1 MKKNITLSI
10 PNSCSAKW
18 ASFTPVTQ
26 GGFCQ
31 TCSKTVIDFT
41 GMTDEQVVAFFDN
54 NTTQTCGRFRPGQL
68 KGYSVMPMVKVRPG
82 ISLVKAGVLSLLL
95 LLINRQLPAQDIR
108 DKAKTEIVQ
117 QTPEVN
123 GVKVFPKIIRGVVKD
138 EHKDPL
144 PGVNVIL
151 KGTAQGTSTD
161 ADGRF
166 ELTADFDKHDV
177 ILFSFIGYE
186 PKEYDIKSG
195 TSDVVEVTM
204 NMRADIMGEV
214 AVAGVYEP
222 ELTGLRKVW
231 KKIKH
236 VF

>member
-41 GMTDEQVVAFFDN
+41 GMTDEQVVAFFVN

-68 KGYSVMPMVKVRPG
+68 KQYGVMSMVKVRPG
-82 ISLVKAGVLSLLL
+82 ISLLKAGVLSLLL

-108 DKAKTEIVQ
+108 DKAKTETIQ
-117 QTPEVN
+117 QAPEVN
-123 GVKVFPKIIRGVVKD
+123 VVKSFSKIIRGVVKD
-138 EHKDPL
+138 EYNEPL

-151 KGTAQGTSTD
+151 KGTVQGTSTD

-177 ILFSFIGYE
+177 ILFSFIGYV
-186 PKEYDIKSG
+186 PKEYNIKSG
-195 TSDVVEVTM
+195 TGDVLEVIM
-204 NMRADIMGEV
+204 NMEVDITGEV

-222 ELTGLRKVW
+222 EPTGLRKVW